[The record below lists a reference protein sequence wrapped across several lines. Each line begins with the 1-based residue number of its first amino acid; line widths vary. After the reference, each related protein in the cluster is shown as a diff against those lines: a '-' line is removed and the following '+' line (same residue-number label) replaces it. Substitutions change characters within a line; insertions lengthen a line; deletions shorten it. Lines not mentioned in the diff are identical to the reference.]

1 MKKYMALVLAALLA
15 LAPAPRGIRVLA
27 DTAAS
32 SEETSEASADSAA
45 EQEEVASGEELSSRK
60 AVGHEGMEPVTAD
73 QLENGSWPIEVD
85 TDTSMFRVADAILTV
100 NDGTMSAKLT
110 LGGKGYEKLYMGTA
124 EEAAAAADADCAFYE
139 ENADGSFAYTVAV
152 PVLNAEVDC
161 AAWSIRKEKWYG
173 HKIVFEADTLP
184 EGAVKKLSAAWTE
197 EAPAAVDKKNG
208 TYTVNVTLTGGTG
221 KASVTSPAKVTV
233 QGNTA
238 TAEIAWSSPNYDY
251 MVAGG
256 QKYLPVNSEGN
267 SVFSIPITAF
277 DAPVTV
283 LADTTAMSVPH
294 EIEYQLV
301 FDSASLAPEQ
311 SEAGSVPLH
320 LGMILL
326 GGVCGLIWIRSRR
339 KNTL

>member
-1 MKKYMALVLAALLA
+1 MKKYAALLLAALLA
-15 LAPAPRGIRVLA
+15 LAPAPFGGRALA
-27 DTAAS
+27 DTAG
-32 SEETSEASADSAA
+32 TSAA
-45 EQEEVASGEELSSRK
+45 ESSGDAGAEADAVASEEELSSRK
-60 AVGHEGMEPVTAD
+60 EVGREGMEPVTAD

-85 TDTSMFRVADAILTV
+85 TDTSMFRVADAILMV
-100 NDGTMSAKLT
+100 DNGTMTAKLT

-124 EEAAAAADADCAFYE
+124 EEAAAAPDADCAFYE
-139 ENADGSFAYTVAV
+139 ENADGSFAYTVEV

-197 EAPAAVDKKNG
+197 EAPAAVDKKDG

>member
-1 MKKYMALVLAALLA
+1 MKKYAALLLAALLA
-15 LAPAPRGIRVLA
+15 LAPAPFGGLALA
-27 DTAAS
+27 DTAG
-32 SEETSEASADSAA
+32 TSAA
-45 EQEEVASGEELSSRK
+45 ESSGEDSAEADAVASEEELSSRK
-60 AVGHEGMEPVTAD
+60 EVGREGMEPVTAD

-85 TDTSMFRVADAILTV
+85 TDTSMFRVADAILMV
-100 NDGTMSAKLT
+100 DNGTMTAKLT
-110 LGGKGYEKLYMGTA
+110 LGGKGYEKLYIGTA

-197 EAPAAVDKKNG
+197 EAPAAVDKKDG

-301 FDSASLAPEQ
+301 FDSASMTKEKAET
-311 SEAGSVPLH
+311 GSVPLH
-320 LGMILL
+320 LGMILM

>member
-1 MKKYMALVLAALLA
+1 MKKYAALLLAALLA
-15 LAPAPRGIRVLA
+15 LAPAPFGGRALA
-27 DTAAS
+27 DTAGTSAAGS
-32 SEETSEASADSAA
+32 SGEDSAEA
-45 EQEEVASGEELSSRK
+45 DAVASEEELSSRK
-60 AVGHEGMEPVTAD
+60 EVGREGMEPVTAD

-85 TDTSMFRVADAILTV
+85 TDTSMFRVADAVLMV
-100 NDGTMSAKLT
+100 DNGTMTAKLT

-139 ENADGSFAYTVAV
+139 ENADGSFAYTVEV

-197 EAPAAVDKKNG
+197 EAPAAVDKKDG

-301 FDSASLAPEQ
+301 FDSASMTKEKAET
-311 SEAGSVPLH
+311 GSVPLH
-320 LGMILL
+320 LGMILM

>member
-1 MKKYMALVLAALLA
+1 MKKYAALLLAALLA
-15 LAPAPRGIRVLA
+15 LAPAPFGGLALA
-27 DTAAS
+27 DTAG
-32 SEETSEASADSAA
+32 TSAA
-45 EQEEVASGEELSSRK
+45 ESSGDAGAEADAVASEEELSSRK
-60 AVGHEGMEPVTAD
+60 EVGREGMEPVTAD

-85 TDTSMFRVADAILTV
+85 TDTSMFRVADAILMV
-100 NDGTMSAKLT
+100 DNGTMTAKLT

-197 EAPAAVDKKNG
+197 EAPAAVDKKDG

-301 FDSASLAPEQ
+301 FDSASMTKEKAET
-311 SEAGSVPLH
+311 GSVPLH
-320 LGMILL
+320 LGMILM

>member
-1 MKKYMALVLAALLA
+1 MMKKYTVLLLAALLA
-15 LAPAPRGIRVLA
+15 LAPAPFGGRALA
-27 DTAAS
+27 DTAG
-32 SEETSEASADSAA
+32 TSAA
-45 EQEEVASGEELSSRK
+45 ESSGDADAGADAVASEEELSSRK
-60 AVGHEGMEPVTAD
+60 EVGHKGMEPVTAD
-73 QLENGSWPIEVD
+73 MMENGSYPIEVD
-85 TDTSMFRVADAILTV
+85 TDTSMFRVADAVLTV
-100 NDGTMSAKLT
+100 NDGTMTAKLT

-152 PVLNAEVDC
+152 PVLNAEVNC
-161 AAWSIRKEKWYG
+161 ASWSIRKEKWYG

-184 EGAVKKLSAAWTE
+184 EGAVKQVSEAWKE
-197 EAPAAVDKKNG
+197 VDPVLLTPEDG
-208 TYTVNVTLTGGTG
+208 DYTMNVTFSGGSG

-233 QGNTA
+233 SGSVG
-238 TAEIAWSSPNYDY
+238 TAEIVWSSPNYDY
-251 MVAGG
+251 MIAGG
-256 QKYLPVNSEGN
+256 QKYLPVNTEGN
-267 SVFSIPITAF
+267 SVFQIPIT
-277 DAPVTV
+277 DVDKPVTV

-301 FDSASLAPEQ
+301 FDSASLTPEKA
-311 SEAGSVPLH
+311 EAGSVPLH

>member
-1 MKKYMALVLAALLA
+1 MKKYAALLLAALLA
-15 LAPAPRGIRVLA
+15 LAPAPFGGRALA
-27 DTAAS
+27 DTAG
-32 SEETSEASADSAA
+32 TSAA
-45 EQEEVASGEELSSRK
+45 ESSGDAGAEADAVASEEELSSRK

-73 QLENGSWPIEVD
+73 MMENGSYPIEVD
-85 TDTSMFRVADAILTV
+85 TDTSMFRVADAILMV
-100 NDGTMSAKLT
+100 DNGTMTAKLT

-139 ENADGSFAYTVAV
+139 ENADGSFAYTVEV

-197 EAPAAVDKKNG
+197 EAPAAVDKKDG

-301 FDSASLAPEQ
+301 FDSASLAPEH

>member
-1 MKKYMALVLAALLA
+1 MKKYAALLLAALLA
-15 LAPAPRGIRVLA
+15 LAPAPFGGLALA
-27 DTAAS
+27 DTAG
-32 SEETSEASADSAA
+32 TSAA
-45 EQEEVASGEELSSRK
+45 ESSGDAGAEADAVASEEELSSRK
-60 AVGHEGMEPVTAD
+60 EVGSEGMEPVTAD

-85 TDTSMFRVADAILTV
+85 TDTSMFRVADAILMV
-100 NDGTMSAKLT
+100 DNGTMTAKLT

-139 ENADGSFAYTVAV
+139 ENADGSFAYTVEV

-184 EGAVKKLSAAWTE
+184 EGALKQVSEAWKE
-197 EAPAAVDKKNG
+197 VDPVIITPEQGN
-208 TYTVNVTLTGGTG
+208 YTMNVTLSGGSG
-221 KASVTSPAKVTV
+221 KASVESPAKVTV
-233 QGNTA
+233 SGNVA
-238 TAEIAWSSPNYDY
+238 TAELVWSSPNYDY
-251 MVAGG
+251 MIAGG
-256 QKYLPVNSEGN
+256 QKYLPVNTEGN
-267 SVFSIPITAF
+267 SVFRIPIT
-277 DAPVTV
+277 DVDKPVTV

-301 FDSASLAPEQ
+301 FDSASMTKEKAET
-311 SEAGSVPLH
+311 GSVPLH
-320 LGMILL
+320 LGMILM

>member
-1 MKKYMALVLAALLA
+1 MKKYAALLLAALLA
-15 LAPAPRGIRVLA
+15 LAPAPFGGLALA
-27 DTAAS
+27 DTAG
-32 SEETSEASADSAA
+32 TSAA
-45 EQEEVASGEELSSRK
+45 ESSGDAGAEADAVASEEELSSRK
-60 AVGHEGMEPVTAD
+60 EVGREGMEPVTAD

-85 TDTSMFRVADAILTV
+85 TDTSMFRVADAILMV
-100 NDGTMSAKLT
+100 DNGTMTAKLT

-184 EGAVKKLSAAWTE
+184 EGALKQVSEAWKE
-197 EAPAAVDKKNG
+197 VDPVIITPEQGN
-208 TYTVNVTLTGGTG
+208 YTMNVTLSGGSG
-221 KASVTSPAKVTV
+221 KASVESPAKVTV
-233 QGNTA
+233 SGNVA
-238 TAEIAWSSPNYDY
+238 TAELVWSSPNYDY

-256 QKYLPVNSEGN
+256 QKYLPVNTEGN
-267 SVFSIPITAF
+267 SVFQIPIT
-277 DAPVTV
+277 DVDKPVTV

-301 FDSASLAPEQ
+301 FDSASMTKEKAET
-311 SEAGSVPLH
+311 GSVPLH
-320 LGMILL
+320 LGMILM

>member
-1 MKKYMALVLAALLA
+1 MKRYTALLIAAVLA
-15 LAPAPRGIRVLA
+15 LAPAPFGGRVLA
-27 DTAAS
+27 DTSGTGAAES
-32 SEETSEASADSAA
+32 SADAGA
-45 EQEEVASGEELSSRK
+45 ETEAVASEEELSSRK
-60 AVGHEGMEPVTAD
+60 EVGREGMEPVTAD

-85 TDTSMFRVADAILTV
+85 TDTSMFRVADAVLMVDNGKMT
-100 NDGTMSAKLT
+100 AKLT

-124 EEAAAAADADCAFYE
+124 EEAAAAADTDCAFYE
-139 ENADGSFAYTVAV
+139 ENADGSFAYTVEV

-184 EGAVKKLSAAWTE
+184 EGAVKQVSEAWKE
-197 EAPAAVDKKNG
+197 VDPVIITPEQGN
-208 TYTVNVTLTGGTG
+208 YTMNVTLSGGSG
-221 KASVTSPAKVTV
+221 KASVESPAKVTV
-233 QGNTA
+233 SGNVA
-238 TAEIAWSSPNYDY
+238 TAELVWSSPNYDY
-251 MVAGG
+251 MIAGG
-256 QKYLPVNSEGN
+256 QKYLPVNTEGN
-267 SVFSIPITAF
+267 SVFQIPIT
-277 DAPVTV
+277 DVDKPVTV

-301 FDSASLAPEQ
+301 FDSASMTKEKAET
-311 SEAGSVPLH
+311 GSVPLH

>member
-1 MKKYMALVLAALLA
+1 MKKYAALLLAALLA
-15 LAPAPRGIRVLA
+15 LAPAPFGGRALA
-27 DTAAS
+27 DTAG
-32 SEETSEASADSAA
+32 TSAA
-45 EQEEVASGEELSSRK
+45 ESSGDAGAEADAVASEEELSSRK
-60 AVGHEGMEPVTAD
+60 EVGREGMEPVTAD

-85 TDTSMFRVADAILTV
+85 TDTSMFRVADAILMV
-100 NDGTMSAKLT
+100 DNGTMTAKLT

-161 AAWSIRKEKWYG
+161 AAWSIRREKWYG

-197 EAPAAVDKKNG
+197 EAPAAVDKKDG

>member
-1 MKKYMALVLAALLA
+1 MKKYAALLLAALLA
-15 LAPAPRGIRVLA
+15 LAPAPFGGRALA
-27 DTAAS
+27 DTAG
-32 SEETSEASADSAA
+32 TSAA
-45 EQEEVASGEELSSRK
+45 ESSGDAGAEADAVASEEELSSRK
-60 AVGHEGMEPVTAD
+60 EVGREGMEPVTVD

-85 TDTSMFRVADAILTV
+85 TDTSMFRVADAILMV
-100 NDGTMSAKLT
+100 DNGTMTAKLT

-139 ENADGSFAYTVAV
+139 ENADGSFAYTVEV

-184 EGAVKKLSAAWTE
+184 EGALKQVSEAWKE
-197 EAPAAVDKKNG
+197 VDPVIITPEQGN
-208 TYTVNVTLTGGTG
+208 YTMNVTLSGGSG
-221 KASVTSPAKVTV
+221 KASVESPAKVTV
-233 QGNTA
+233 SGNVA
-238 TAEIAWSSPNYDY
+238 TAELVWSSPNYDY
-251 MVAGG
+251 MIAGG
-256 QKYLPVNSEGN
+256 QKYLPVNTEGN
-267 SVFSIPITAF
+267 SVFQIPIT
-277 DAPVTV
+277 DVDKPVTV

-301 FDSASLAPEQ
+301 FDSASMTKEKAET
-311 SEAGSVPLH
+311 GSVPLH
-320 LGMILL
+320 LGMILM

>member
-1 MKKYMALVLAALLA
+1 MKKYAALLLAALLA
-15 LAPAPRGIRVLA
+15 LAPAPFGGLALA
-27 DTAAS
+27 DTAG
-32 SEETSEASADSAA
+32 TSAA
-45 EQEEVASGEELSSRK
+45 ESSGDAGAEADAVASEEELSSRK
-60 AVGHEGMEPVTAD
+60 EVGREGMEPVTAD

-85 TDTSMFRVADAILTV
+85 TDTSMFRVADAVLMV
-100 NDGTMSAKLT
+100 DNGTMTAKLT
-110 LGGKGYEKLYMGTA
+110 LGGKGYKKLYMGTA

-197 EAPAAVDKKNG
+197 EAPAAVDKKDG

>member
-1 MKKYMALVLAALLA
+1 MKKYAALLLAALLA
-15 LAPAPRGIRVLA
+15 LAPAPFGGRALA
-27 DTAAS
+27 DTAGTSATES
-32 SEETSEASADSAA
+32 SGDAGAEADA
-45 EQEEVASGEELSSRK
+45 VASEEELSSRK
-60 AVGHEGMEPVTAD
+60 EVGREGMEPVTAD

-85 TDTSMFRVADAILTV
+85 TDTSMFRVADAILMV
-100 NDGTMSAKLT
+100 DNGTMTAKLT

-139 ENADGSFAYTVAV
+139 ENADGSFAYTVEV

-197 EAPAAVDKKNG
+197 EAPAAVDKKDG

>member
-1 MKKYMALVLAALLA
+1 MKRYTALLIAAVLA
-15 LAPAPRGIRVLA
+15 LAPAPFGGRVLA
-27 DTAAS
+27 DTAGTGAAES
-32 SEETSEASADSAA
+32 SADAGA
-45 EQEEVASGEELSSRK
+45 ETEAVASEEELSSRK
-60 AVGHEGMEPVTAD
+60 EVGREGMEPVLAD

-85 TDTSMFRVADAILTV
+85 TDTSMFRVADAVLMVDNGKMT
-100 NDGTMSAKLT
+100 AKLT

-124 EEAAAAADADCAFYE
+124 EEAAAAADTDCAFYE
-139 ENADGSFAYTVAV
+139 ENADGSFAYTVEV

-184 EGAVKKLSAAWTE
+184 EGAVKQVSEAWKE
-197 EAPAAVDKKNG
+197 VDPVIITPEQGN
-208 TYTVNVTLTGGTG
+208 YTMNVTLSGGSG
-221 KASVTSPAKVTV
+221 KASVESPAKVTV
-233 QGNTA
+233 SGNVA
-238 TAEIAWSSPNYDY
+238 TAELVWSSPNYDY
-251 MVAGG
+251 MIAGG
-256 QKYLPVNSEGN
+256 QKYLPVNTEGN
-267 SVFSIPITAF
+267 SVFQIPIT
-277 DAPVTV
+277 DVDKPVTV

-301 FDSASLAPEQ
+301 FDSASMTKEKAET
-311 SEAGSVPLH
+311 GSVPLH

>member
-1 MKKYMALVLAALLA
+1 MKKYAALLLAALLA
-15 LAPAPRGIRVLA
+15 LAPAPFGGRALA
-27 DTAAS
+27 DTAG
-32 SEETSEASADSAA
+32 TSAA
-45 EQEEVASGEELSSRK
+45 ESSGEDSAEADAVASEEELSSRK
-60 AVGHEGMEPVTAD
+60 EVGREGMEPVTAD

-85 TDTSMFRVADAILTV
+85 TDTSMFRVADAILMV
-100 NDGTMSAKLT
+100 DNGTMTAKLT
-110 LGGKGYEKLYMGTA
+110 LGGKGYEKLYIGTA

-197 EAPAAVDKKNG
+197 EAPAAVDKKDG

-301 FDSASLAPEQ
+301 FDSASMTKEKAET
-311 SEAGSVPLH
+311 GSVPLH
-320 LGMILL
+320 LGMILM

>member
-1 MKKYMALVLAALLA
+1 MKKYAALLLAALLA
-15 LAPAPRGIRVLA
+15 LAPAPFGGRALA
-27 DTAAS
+27 DTAG
-32 SEETSEASADSAA
+32 TSAA
-45 EQEEVASGEELSSRK
+45 ESSGDAGAEADAVASEEELSSRK
-60 AVGHEGMEPVTAD
+60 EVGREGMEPVTAD

-85 TDTSMFRVADAILTV
+85 TDTSMFRVADAVLMV
-100 NDGTMSAKLT
+100 DNGTMTAKLT

-139 ENADGSFAYTVAV
+139 ENADGSFAYTVEV

-197 EAPAAVDKKNG
+197 EAPAAVDKKDG

>member
-1 MKKYMALVLAALLA
+1 MKKYAALLLAALLA
-15 LAPAPRGIRVLA
+15 LAPAPFGGRALA
-27 DTAAS
+27 DTAG
-32 SEETSEASADSAA
+32 TSAA
-45 EQEEVASGEELSSRK
+45 ESSGEDSAEADAVASEEELSSRK
-60 AVGHEGMEPVTAD
+60 EVGREGMEPVTAD

-85 TDTSMFRVADAILTV
+85 TDTSMFRVADAVLMV
-100 NDGTMSAKLT
+100 DNGTMTAKLT

-139 ENADGSFAYTVAV
+139 ENSNGSFAYTVEV

-184 EGAVKKLSAAWTE
+184 EGAVKQVSEAWKE
-197 EAPAAVDKKNG
+197 VDPVIITPEQGN
-208 TYTVNVTLTGGTG
+208 YTMNVTLSGGSG
-221 KASVTSPAKVTV
+221 KASVESPAKVTV
-233 QGNTA
+233 SGNVA
-238 TAEIAWSSPNYDY
+238 TAELVWSSPNYDY
-251 MVAGG
+251 MIAGG
-256 QKYLPVNSEGN
+256 QKYLPVNTEGN
-267 SVFSIPITAF
+267 SVFQIPIT
-277 DAPVTV
+277 DVDKPVTV

-301 FDSASLAPEQ
+301 FDSASMTKEKV
-311 SEAGSVPLH
+311 ETGSVPLH
-320 LGMILL
+320 LGMILM

>member
-1 MKKYMALVLAALLA
+1 MKKYAALLLAALLA
-15 LAPAPRGIRVLA
+15 LAPAPFGGRALA
-27 DTAAS
+27 DTAG
-32 SEETSEASADSAA
+32 TSAA
-45 EQEEVASGEELSSRK
+45 ESSGDAGAEADAVASEEELSSRK
-60 AVGHEGMEPVTAD
+60 EVGREGMEPVTAD

-173 HKIVFEADTLP
+173 HKIVFEVDTLP

-197 EAPAAVDKKNG
+197 EAPAAVDKKDG

>member
-1 MKKYMALVLAALLA
+1 MKKYAALLLAALLA
-15 LAPAPRGIRVLA
+15 LAPAPFGGRALA
-27 DTAAS
+27 DTAG
-32 SEETSEASADSAA
+32 TSAA
-45 EQEEVASGEELSSRK
+45 ESSGEDSAEADAVASEEELSSRK
-60 AVGHEGMEPVTAD
+60 EVGREGMEPVTAD

-85 TDTSMFRVADAILTV
+85 TDTSMFRVADAILMV
-100 NDGTMSAKLT
+100 DNGTMTAKLT

-173 HKIVFEADTLP
+173 HKIVFEADSLP

-197 EAPAAVDKKNG
+197 EAPAAVDKKDG
-208 TYTVNVTLTGGTG
+208 TYTMNVTLTGGTG

>member
-1 MKKYMALVLAALLA
+1 MKKYAALLLAALLA
-15 LAPAPRGIRVLA
+15 LAPAPFGGRALA
-27 DTAAS
+27 DTAG
-32 SEETSEASADSAA
+32 TSAA
-45 EQEEVASGEELSSRK
+45 ESSGEDSAEADAVASEEELSSRK
-60 AVGHEGMEPVTAD
+60 EVGREGMEPVTAD

-85 TDTSMFRVADAILTV
+85 TDTSMFRVADAVLMV
-100 NDGTMSAKLT
+100 DNGTMTAKLT

-197 EAPAAVDKKNG
+197 EAPAAVDKKDG

>member
-1 MKKYMALVLAALLA
+1 MKKYAALLLAALLA
-15 LAPAPRGIRVLA
+15 LAPAPFGGRALA
-27 DTAAS
+27 DTAG
-32 SEETSEASADSAA
+32 TSAA
-45 EQEEVASGEELSSRK
+45 GSSGDAGAEADAVASEEELSSRK
-60 AVGHEGMEPVTAD
+60 EVGREGMEPVTAD

-85 TDTSMFRVADAILTV
+85 TDTSMFRVADAILMV
-100 NDGTMSAKLT
+100 DNGTMTAKLT

-197 EAPAAVDKKNG
+197 EAPAAVDKKDG

-267 SVFSIPITAF
+267 SVFSIPVTAF

-311 SEAGSVPLH
+311 SEARSVPLH

>member
-1 MKKYMALVLAALLA
+1 MKKYAALLLAALLA
-15 LAPAPRGIRVLA
+15 LAPAPFGGRALA
-27 DTAAS
+27 DTAG
-32 SEETSEASADSAA
+32 TSAA
-45 EQEEVASGEELSSRK
+45 ESSGDAGAEADAVASEEELSSRK
-60 AVGHEGMEPVTAD
+60 EVGREGMEPVTAD

-85 TDTSMFRVADAILTV
+85 TDTSMFRVADAILMV
-100 NDGTMSAKLT
+100 DNGTMTAKLT

-197 EAPAAVDKKNG
+197 EAPAAVDKKDG

-301 FDSASLAPEQ
+301 FDSASMTKEKAET
-311 SEAGSVPLH
+311 GSVPLH
-320 LGMILL
+320 LGMILM

>member
-1 MKKYMALVLAALLA
+1 MKKYAALLLAALLA
-15 LAPAPRGIRVLA
+15 LAPAPFGGRALA
-27 DTAAS
+27 DTAG
-32 SEETSEASADSAA
+32 TSAA
-45 EQEEVASGEELSSRK
+45 ESSGDAGAEADAVASEEELSSRK
-60 AVGHEGMEPVTAD
+60 EVGREGMEPVTAD

-85 TDTSMFRVADAILTV
+85 TDTSMFRVAE
-100 NDGTMSAKLT
+100 
-110 LGGKGYEKLYMGTA
+110 KGYEKLYMGTA

-197 EAPAAVDKKNG
+197 EAPAAVDKKDG

-283 LADTTAMSVPH
+283 LADTMAMSVPH

>member
-1 MKKYMALVLAALLA
+1 MKKYAALLLAALLA
-15 LAPAPRGIRVLA
+15 LAPAPFGGRALA
-27 DTAAS
+27 DTAG
-32 SEETSEASADSAA
+32 TSAA
-45 EQEEVASGEELSSRK
+45 ESSGDAGAEADAVASEEELSSRK
-60 AVGHEGMEPVTAD
+60 EVGREGMEPVTAD

-85 TDTSMFRVADAILTV
+85 TDTSMFRVADAVLMV
-100 NDGTMSAKLT
+100 DNGTMTAKLT

-139 ENADGSFAYTVAV
+139 ENADGSFAYTVEV

-197 EAPAAVDKKNG
+197 EAPAAVDKKDG

-283 LADTTAMSVPH
+283 LADTMAMSVPH

>member
-1 MKKYMALVLAALLA
+1 MKKYAALLLAALLA
-15 LAPAPRGIRVLA
+15 LAPAPFGGRALA
-27 DTAAS
+27 DTAG
-32 SEETSEASADSAA
+32 TSAA
-45 EQEEVASGEELSSRK
+45 ESSGDAGAEADAVASEEELSSRK
-60 AVGHEGMEPVTAD
+60 EVGREGMEPVTAD

-85 TDTSMFRVADAILTV
+85 TDTSMFRVADAILMV
-100 NDGTMSAKLT
+100 DNGTMTAKLT

-139 ENADGSFAYTVAV
+139 ENADGSFAYTVEV

-197 EAPAAVDKKNG
+197 EAPAAVDKKDG

>member
-1 MKKYMALVLAALLA
+1 MKKYAALLLAALLA
-15 LAPAPRGIRVLA
+15 LAPAPFGGRALA
-27 DTAAS
+27 DTAG
-32 SEETSEASADSAA
+32 TSAA
-45 EQEEVASGEELSSRK
+45 ESSGDAGAEADAVASEEELSSRK
-60 AVGHEGMEPVTAD
+60 EVGREGMEPVTAD

-85 TDTSMFRVADAILTV
+85 TDTSMFRVADAILMV
-100 NDGTMSAKLT
+100 DNGTMTAKLT

-173 HKIVFEADTLP
+173 HKIVFEVDTLP

-197 EAPAAVDKKNG
+197 EAPAAVDKKDG

>member
-1 MKKYMALVLAALLA
+1 YAALLLAALLA
-15 LAPAPRGIRVLA
+15 LAPAPFGGRALA
-27 DTAAS
+27 DTAG
-32 SEETSEASADSAA
+32 TSAA
-45 EQEEVASGEELSSRK
+45 ESSGDAGAEADAVASEEELSSRK
-60 AVGHEGMEPVTAD
+60 EVGREGMEPVTAD

-85 TDTSMFRVADAILTV
+85 TDTSMFRVADAILMV
-100 NDGTMSAKLT
+100 DNGTMTAKLT

-197 EAPAAVDKKNG
+197 EAPAAVDKKDG

>member
-1 MKKYMALVLAALLA
+1 MKKYAALLLAALLA
-15 LAPAPRGIRVLA
+15 LAPAPFGGLALA
-27 DTAAS
+27 DTAG
-32 SEETSEASADSAA
+32 TSAA
-45 EQEEVASGEELSSRK
+45 ESSGDAGAEADAVASEEELSSRK
-60 AVGHEGMEPVTAD
+60 EVGREGMEPVTAD

-85 TDTSMFRVADAILTV
+85 TDTSMFRVADAILMV
-100 NDGTMSAKLT
+100 DNGTMTAKLT
-110 LGGKGYEKLYMGTA
+110 LGGKGYEKLYIGTA

-197 EAPAAVDKKNG
+197 EAPAAVDKKDG

>member
-1 MKKYMALVLAALLA
+1 MKKYAALLLAALLA
-15 LAPAPRGIRVLA
+15 LAPAPFGGRALA
-27 DTAAS
+27 DTAG
-32 SEETSEASADSAA
+32 TSAA
-45 EQEEVASGEELSSRK
+45 ESSGDAGAEADAVASEEELSSRK
-60 AVGHEGMEPVTAD
+60 EVGREGMEPVTAD

-85 TDTSMFRVADAILTV
+85 TDTSMFRVADAILMV
-100 NDGTMSAKLT
+100 DNGTMTAKLT

-197 EAPAAVDKKNG
+197 EAPAAVDKKDG

>member
-15 LAPAPRGIRVLA
+15 LAPAPFGGRALA
-27 DTAAS
+27 DTAG
-32 SEETSEASADSAA
+32 TSAA
-45 EQEEVASGEELSSRK
+45 ESSGDAGAEADAVASEEELSSRK
-60 AVGHEGMEPVTAD
+60 EVGREGMEPVTAD

-85 TDTSMFRVADAILTV
+85 TDTSMFRVADAILMV
-100 NDGTMSAKLT
+100 DNGTMTAKLT

-173 HKIVFEADTLP
+173 HKIVFEADSLP

-197 EAPAAVDKKNG
+197 EAPAAVDKKDG

>member
-1 MKKYMALVLAALLA
+1 MKKYAALLLAALLA
-15 LAPAPRGIRVLA
+15 LAPAPFGGLALA
-27 DTAAS
+27 DTAG
-32 SEETSEASADSAA
+32 TSAA
-45 EQEEVASGEELSSRK
+45 ESSGEDSAEADAVASEEELSSRK
-60 AVGHEGMEPVTAD
+60 EVGREGMEPVTAD

-85 TDTSMFRVADAILTV
+85 TDTSMFRVADAILMV
-100 NDGTMSAKLT
+100 DNGTMTAKLT

-197 EAPAAVDKKNG
+197 EAPAAVDKKDG

-256 QKYLPVNSEGN
+256 QKYLPMNSEGN

-277 DAPVTV
+277 DASVTV

>member
-1 MKKYMALVLAALLA
+1 MKKYAALLLAALLA
-15 LAPAPRGIRVLA
+15 LAPAPFGGLALA
-27 DTAAS
+27 DTAG
-32 SEETSEASADSAA
+32 TSAA
-45 EQEEVASGEELSSRK
+45 ESSGDAGAEADAVASEEELSSRK
-60 AVGHEGMEPVTAD
+60 EVGREGMEPVTAD
-73 QLENGSWPIEVD
+73 QLESGSWPIKVD
-85 TDTSMFRVADAILTV
+85 TDTSMFRVADAILMV
-100 NDGTMSAKLT
+100 DNGTMTAKLT

-197 EAPAAVDKKNG
+197 EAPAAVDKKDG

-301 FDSASLAPEQ
+301 FDSASMTKEKAET
-311 SEAGSVPLH
+311 GSVPLH
-320 LGMILL
+320 LGMILM

>member
-1 MKKYMALVLAALLA
+1 MKKYAALLLAALLA
-15 LAPAPRGIRVLA
+15 LAPAPFGGLALA
-27 DTAAS
+27 DTAG
-32 SEETSEASADSAA
+32 TSAA
-45 EQEEVASGEELSSRK
+45 ESSGDAGAEADAVASEEELSSRK
-60 AVGHEGMEPVTAD
+60 EVGREGMEPVTAD

-85 TDTSMFRVADAILTV
+85 TDTSMFRVADAILMV
-100 NDGTMSAKLT
+100 DNGTMTAKLT
-110 LGGKGYEKLYMGTA
+110 RGGKGYEKLYMGTA

-197 EAPAAVDKKNG
+197 EAPAAVDKKDG

>member
-1 MKKYMALVLAALLA
+1 MKKYAALLLAALLA
-15 LAPAPRGIRVLA
+15 LAPAPFGGRALA
-27 DTAAS
+27 DTAG
-32 SEETSEASADSAA
+32 TSAA
-45 EQEEVASGEELSSRK
+45 ESSGDAGAEADAVASEEELSSRK
-60 AVGHEGMEPVTAD
+60 EVGREGMEPVTAD

-85 TDTSMFRVADAILTV
+85 TDTSMFRVADAVLMV
-100 NDGTMSAKLT
+100 DNGTMTAKLT

-139 ENADGSFAYTVAV
+139 ENADGSFAYTVEV

-197 EAPAAVDKKNG
+197 EAPAAVDKKDG

-301 FDSASLAPEQ
+301 FDSASMTKEKAET
-311 SEAGSVPLH
+311 GSVPLH
-320 LGMILL
+320 LGMILM

>member
-1 MKKYMALVLAALLA
+1 MKKYAALLLAALLA
-15 LAPAPRGIRVLA
+15 LAPAPFGGRALA
-27 DTAAS
+27 DTAG
-32 SEETSEASADSAA
+32 TSAA
-45 EQEEVASGEELSSRK
+45 ESSGDAGAEADAVASEEELSSRK
-60 AVGHEGMEPVTAD
+60 EVGREDMEPVTAD

-85 TDTSMFRVADAILTV
+85 TDTSMFRVADAILMV
-100 NDGTMSAKLT
+100 DNGTMTAKLT

-197 EAPAAVDKKNG
+197 EAPAAVDKKDG

-283 LADTTAMSVPH
+283 LADTMAMSVPH